1 VEVGTSFEQVRGE
14 AVPQHVGIDTF
25 LDPGA
30 ASGCGA
36 GVVGSLGIGGM
47 IAAVPAVAGK

>member
-1 VEVGTSFEQVRGE
+1 MQVGAGFEQVSGE
-14 AVPQHVGIDTF
+14 AVAEHVGIDTF

-36 GVVGSLGIGGM
+36 GMVGSLGIGGV